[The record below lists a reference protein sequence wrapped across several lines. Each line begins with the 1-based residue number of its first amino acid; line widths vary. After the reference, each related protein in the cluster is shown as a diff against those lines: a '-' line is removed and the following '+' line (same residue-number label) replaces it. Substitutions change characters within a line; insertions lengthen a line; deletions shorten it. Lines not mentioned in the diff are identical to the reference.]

1 MTHRIAKTLPFL
13 LAAWASAAFAES
25 RIVQIRSAEDP
36 ASPPDGA
43 FCQTAPFAVNLLL
56 GASLYTYEVG
66 EHTGMVRDEHPR
78 KIGVATAC
86 ARLTNFTFPAGLQQD
101 FYVRFDLPEG
111 SFVGLGTCTLTSND
125 VPLAG
130 FVLAGCALKMTSFP
144 SGVVG
149 GGISSLSSF
158 NPFRLPGF
166 ATGSYWTLQYY
177 DNSPPSRRD
186 DDSQDAM
193 RWMENAD
200 DE

>member
-1 MTHRIAKTLPFL
+1 MTNRMSKMASLL
-13 LAAWASAAFAES
+13 LAAWASAAAAES
-25 RIVQIRSAEDP
+25 RVVQVRSAEDP
-36 ASPPDGA
+36 ASPPDRA
-43 FCQTAPFAVNLLL
+43 FCQTAPFGVNLLL
-56 GASLYTYEVG
+56 GASLYTYDVG
-66 EHTGMVRDEHPR
+66 EHTGLVRSEHPR

-86 ARLTNFTFPAGLQQD
+86 ARLTNFLFPAGLQQD

-144 SGVVG
+144 PGVVG

-177 DNSPPSRRD
+177 DNAPSQRGE
-186 DDSQDAM
+186 DDSQEAM
-193 RWMENAD
+193 QWIGEGG
-200 DE
+200 

>member
-1 MTHRIAKTLPFL
+1 MTNRMLKIATLVV
-13 LAAWASAAFAES
+13 AGWASAASAEN
-25 RIVQIRSAEDP
+25 RVVQIRSAEDP
-36 ASPPDGA
+36 ASPPDRA

-56 GASLYTYEVG
+56 GASLYTYRVDE
-66 EHTGMVRDEHPR
+66 ETGMVRDDEPR
-78 KIGVATAC
+78 KVGVATAC
-86 ARLTNFTFPAGLQQD
+86 ARLTSFLFPPGLQQD

-111 SFVGLGTCTLTSND
+111 SFVGRGTCTLTSND

-144 SGVVG
+144 AGVIG

-177 DNSPPSRRD
+177 DNAPAQSSEGDSP
-186 DDSQDAM
+186 DAM
-193 RWMENAD
+193 QWIGEGG
-200 DE
+200 

>member
-1 MTHRIAKTLPFL
+1 MTDRILKVVPLL
-13 LAAWASAAFAES
+13 LAAFASAASAET
-25 RIVQIRSAEDP
+25 RVVQVRSAEDP
-36 ASPPDGA
+36 ASPPDRA
-43 FCQTAPFAVNLLL
+43 FCQSAPFAVTLLL
-56 GASLYTYEVG
+56 GASLYTYEV
-66 EHTGMVRDEHPR
+66 EDQTGMIRDEQPR

-111 SFVGLGTCTLTSND
+111 SFTGVGTCTLTSND

-144 SGVVG
+144 AGVVG

-177 DNSPPSRRD
+177 DNAPAPRGD
-186 DDSQDAM
+186 GDSQQAM
-193 RWMENAD
+193 QWIE
-200 DE
+200 ESK

>member
-1 MTHRIAKTLPFL
+1 MTDRILKALPFL
-13 LAAWASAAFAES
+13 LAAWASAASAE
-25 RIVQIRSAEDP
+25 RRVVQVRSAEDP
-36 ASPPDGA
+36 ASPPDRA

-56 GASLYTYEVG
+56 GASLYTYEV
-66 EHTGMVRDEHPR
+66 EEDTGMIRDEEPR
-78 KIGVATAC
+78 KVGVATAC

-101 FYVRFDLPEG
+101 FYVRFDLPQG

-144 SGVVG
+144 PGVVG
-149 GGISSLSSF
+149 GGVSSLSSF

-177 DNSPPSRRD
+177 DNAPASDRE
-186 DDSQDAM
+186 DDSQEAM
-193 RWMENAD
+193 QWIGES
-200 DE
+200 E

>member
-1 MTHRIAKTLPFL
+1 MTNRTLKMTPL
-13 LAAWASAAFAES
+13 LVAAFATAAAAES
-25 RIVQIRSAEDP
+25 RVVQVRSAEDP
-36 ASPPDGA
+36 ASPPDRA

-66 EHTGMVRDEHPR
+66 ERTGLVHEQHPR
-78 KIGVATAC
+78 RIGVATAC
-86 ARLTNFTFPAGLQQD
+86 ARLTNFLFPAGLQQD

-144 SGVVG
+144 PGVVG

-177 DNSPPSRRD
+177 DTAPATRGNEP
-186 DDSQDAM
+186 QDAM
-193 RWMENAD
+193 QWIGES
-200 DE
+200 E

>member
-1 MTHRIAKTLPFL
+1 MTDRMLKTLPFL
-13 LAAWASAAFAES
+13 LAAWASAASAET
-25 RIVQIRSAEDP
+25 RIVQVRSAEDP
-36 ASPPDGA
+36 ASPPDRA

-56 GASLYTYEVG
+56 GASLYTYRVE
-66 EHTGMVRDEHPR
+66 EHTGMVRDEEPR

-144 SGVVG
+144 PGVVG
-149 GGISSLSSF
+149 GGIASLSSF

-166 ATGSYWTLQYY
+166 ATGSYWTLQYH
-177 DNSPPSRRD
+177 DSVPAQQRD
-186 DDSQDAM
+186 GDSQDAM
-193 RWMENAD
+193 QWVGES
-200 DE
+200 E

>member
-1 MTHRIAKTLPFL
+1 VTDRILKALPL
-13 LAAWASAAFAES
+13 LFAAWASAASAES
-25 RIVQIRSAEDP
+25 RVVQVRSAEDP

-43 FCQTAPFAVNLLL
+43 FCQTAPFRVNLLL
-56 GASLYTYEVG
+56 GASLYTYEV
-66 EHTGMVRDEHPR
+66 EERTGMVRDEHPR
-78 KIGVATAC
+78 KVGVATAC

-125 VPLAG
+125 VPLIG

-144 SGVVG
+144 AGVVG

-177 DNSPPSRRD
+177 DSAPASHD
-186 DDSQDAM
+186 DEDSQQAM
-193 RWMENAD
+193 QWIE
-200 DE
+200 ESE

>member
-1 MTHRIAKTLPFL
+1 MSNRMLKMSPLL
-13 LAAWASAAFAES
+13 LAAFATAAAAES
-25 RIVQIRSAEDP
+25 RVVQVRSAEDP
-36 ASPPDGA
+36 ASPPDRA

-56 GASLYTYEVG
+56 GASLYTYQVG
-66 EHTGMVRDEHPR
+66 ERTGLLRDEHPR

-86 ARLTNFTFPAGLQQD
+86 ARLTNFLFPAGLQQD

-144 SGVVG
+144 AGVVG

-177 DNSPPSRRD
+177 DIAPARGRD
-186 DDSQDAM
+186 AESQDGM
-193 RWMENAD
+193 QWVGES
-200 DE
+200 E

>member
-1 MTHRIAKTLPFL
+1 MTDRILKALPFL
-13 LAAWASAAFAES
+13 LAAWASAASAES
-25 RIVQIRSAEDP
+25 RVVQVRSAEDP
-36 ASPPDGA
+36 ASPPDRA

-56 GASLYTYEVG
+56 GASLFTYEVE
-66 EHTGMVRDEHPR
+66 EHTGMIGDEHPR

-125 VPLAG
+125 VPLHG

-144 SGVVG
+144 AGVVG

-177 DNSPPSRRD
+177 DNVPASRRD
-186 DDSQDAM
+186 DDSEQAM
-193 RWMENAD
+193 QWIGESQ
-200 DE
+200 

>member
-1 MTHRIAKTLPFL
+1 MTNRMLKIATLVV
-13 LAAWASAAFAES
+13 AAWASAASAES
-25 RIVQIRSAEDP
+25 RVVQIRSAEDP
-36 ASPPDGA
+36 ASPPDRA

-56 GASLYTYEVG
+56 GASLYTYRVDDD
-66 EHTGMVRDEHPR
+66 TGMVRDNEPR
-78 KIGVATAC
+78 KVGVATAC
-86 ARLTNFTFPAGLQQD
+86 ARLTSFLFPPGLQQD

-144 SGVVG
+144 AGVIG

-177 DNSPPSRRD
+177 DNAPAQRLEE
-186 DDSQDAM
+186 DSEDAM
-193 RWMENAD
+193 QWIGAGG
-200 DE
+200 

>member
-1 MTHRIAKTLPFL
+1 MTHRMLKTLPFL
-13 LAAWASAAFAES
+13 LAAWASAASAET
-25 RIVQIRSAEDP
+25 RIVQVRSAEDP
-36 ASPPDGA
+36 ASPPDQA

-56 GASLYTYEVG
+56 GASLYTYEVE
-66 EHTGMVRDEHPR
+66 EHTGMVRDEQPR

-111 SFVGLGTCTLTSND
+111 SFVGLGTCTLTSNQ

-144 SGVVG
+144 RGVLG
-149 GGISSLSSF
+149 GGVSSLSSF

-177 DNSPPSRRD
+177 DNAPASRREG
-186 DDSQDAM
+186 DSQDAM
-193 RWMENAD
+193 QWIGES
-200 DE
+200 E

>member
-1 MTHRIAKTLPFL
+1 MTNRMLKIVTLVV
-13 LAAWASAAFAES
+13 AAWASAASAAS

-36 ASPPDGA
+36 ASPPERA

-56 GASLYTYEVG
+56 GASLYTYRAADD
-66 EHTGMVRDEHPR
+66 TGMVRDEEPR

-86 ARLTNFTFPAGLQQD
+86 ARLTSFLFPPGLQQD

-144 SGVVG
+144 AGVIG

-177 DNSPPSRRD
+177 DNAPAERHEE
-186 DDSQDAM
+186 DSEAAM
-193 RWMENAD
+193 QWIGEGG
-200 DE
+200 

>member
-1 MTHRIAKTLPFL
+1 MTNRMLKIATLVV
-13 LAAWASAAFAES
+13 AAWASAASAES
-25 RIVQIRSAEDP
+25 RVVQIRSAEDP
-36 ASPPDGA
+36 ASPPDRA

-56 GASLYTYEVG
+56 GASLYTYRVDDD
-66 EHTGMVRDEHPR
+66 TGMIGDHEPR
-78 KIGVATAC
+78 KVGVATAC
-86 ARLTNFTFPAGLQQD
+86 ARLTSFLFPPGLQQD

-144 SGVVG
+144 AGVIG

-177 DNSPPSRRD
+177 DNAPAQRLEE
-186 DDSQDAM
+186 DSEDAM
-193 RWMENAD
+193 QWIGAGG
-200 DE
+200 

>member
-1 MTHRIAKTLPFL
+1 MTNRMSKTLPFL
-13 LAAWASAAFAES
+13 LAAWASAASAGS
-25 RIVQIRSAEDP
+25 RVVQVRSAEDP
-36 ASPPDGA
+36 ASPPDRA
-43 FCQTAPFAVNLLL
+43 FCQTAPFAANLLL
-56 GASLYTYEVG
+56 GASLYTYEVE
-66 EHTGMVRDEHPR
+66 EHTGRVRDEHPR

-86 ARLTNFTFPAGLQQD
+86 ARLTSFLFPPGLQQQ

-144 SGVVG
+144 PGVVG

-177 DNSPPSRRD
+177 DNAPASRSE

-193 RWMENAD
+193 QWIGES
-200 DE
+200 E